1 MTDGL
6 SWATRETSA
15 GLVPASQRDDGQ
27 RMPGQATAVGEP
39 DWVEVGEH
47 HGGLLPWSRDEWS
60 AGEWSRVGTP
70 PTDHARAEPAAGDGS
85 APSQRPAGAVP
96 TTRRQLRESRARG
109 GPPSGFG
116 SGPVP
121 WEAPVAPW
129 VAGPP
134 EASATQPGPTTAELE
149 RYRSTLADPRQ
160 GTVTGRVRSAPVDLD
175 RGVAGGDPAG
185 FRGGVERWSR
195 WAAGLGLP
203 PRDRYGVRRYPAW
216 ERLLPPGVLIAAG
229 LGVAAVVGVLTGIL
243 VAEPGAASGTV
254 QTAVATTTVT
264 VTNDTTTTATTTA
277 TRTRTQT
284 VTAAP
289 TPQQVAPAPVQPGQ
303 TAPPAPTAQGQAA
316 VQGLGPGSQGA
327 SVVALQQEL
336 AQLGL
341 LQGPVT
347 GTYDGRTQAAVQ
359 NFQARAGI
367 TADPPGV
374 AGPTTIQAL
383 NQALGR

>member
-1 MTDGL
+1 
-6 SWATRETSA
+6 
-15 GLVPASQRDDGQ
+15 
-27 RMPGQATAVGEP
+27 MPGPATALGEP
-39 DWVEVGEH
+39 GWVEVGEQ
-47 HGGLLPWSRDEWS
+47 HGGLLPWSQDEWP

-70 PTDHARAEPAAGDGS
+70 PTDHARVEPAAVDGS
-85 APSQRPAGAVP
+85 APSQRPAGAAP
-96 TTRRQLRESRARG
+96 TTRRQLRESRASGR
-109 GPPSGFG
+109 PPSGFE

-121 WEAPVAPW
+121 WRAPAAPW
-129 VAGPP
+129 VAGRP
-134 EASATQPGPTTAELE
+134 EAPATHPGPTTAELE
-149 RYRSTLADPRQ
+149 RYRTTLADPRP
-160 GTVTGRVRSAPVDLD
+160 GAVMGGVRSASLELD
-175 RGVAGGDPAG
+175 RAVAGEDPTG

-203 PRDRYGVRRYPAW
+203 LRDRYGVRHYPAW

-243 VAEPGAASGTV
+243 VAQPGAASGTV

-289 TPQQVAPAPVQPGQ
+289 TPQGVAPQPGQ
-303 TAPPAPTAQGQAA
+303 TAQPAPIAQGQAA
-316 VQGLGPGSQGA
+316 GQALGPGSQGT
-327 SVVALQQEL
+327 SVFALQQEL

-341 LQGPVT
+341 LQGPPT

-374 AGPTTIQAL
+374 AGPATIQAL